1 MPTALAVAWLLVLQ
15 SVLGAFAAGVG
26 PNPPQLDAFGA
37 VICTHDGAAQLPPGE
52 QPQQHQ
58 QSCCVLGCNMYSSA
72 FGAPP
77 ESSPLLDGVAFA
89 TSYLV
94 AFPASNDIGFSHD
107 WSPANPR
114 APPASA

>member
-15 SVLGAFAAGVG
+15 SLLGAFAAGVG
-26 PNPPQLDAFGA
+26 PNPSQLDAFGN

-77 ESSPLLDGVAFA
+77 ESFALLDGVAFA

-94 AFPASNDIGFSHD
+94 AFPTGNDVGSSHD
-107 WSPANPR
+107 WSPGNPR
-114 APPASA
+114 APPTSA

>member
-1 MPTALAVAWLLVLQ
+1 MPTALAVAWVLVLQ
-15 SVLGAFAAGVG
+15 SMLGAFAAGAG
-26 PNPPQLDAFGA
+26 PNPAQLDAFGN

-58 QSCCVLGCNMYSSA
+58 QSCCVLGCTIYSSA

-77 ESSPLLDGVAFA
+77 ETVALLDGTVFA
-89 TSYLV
+89 AGLLV
-94 AFPASNDIGFSHD
+94 AFPARNDVGFSHD
-107 WSPANPR
+107 WSPGNPR